1 MADADDDLIV
11 QIPDDSVEIKPG
23 DGADK
28 TAAAAAEKKEPAKR
42 ETGWRASS
50 IAKDPD
56 KAESERLSALER
68 ERDENARLA
77 QEATARAQAMEE
89 AARQAAA
96 ARADAESRATLREQQ
111 AMRAHWA
118 RLESDKNQLEQAIA
132 ATQIEAQSAERDLI
146 QATEMGDAAKAA
158 AAQRA
163 IAKAEAALGQLESGK
178 HAAEQQLASTRAVFE
193 EHLRRQQTE
202 QDAAP
207 TRETQRQEP
216 PRQQQLQPQTP
227 DAWIDTTARAAIGD
241 QGAEF
246 LKANKNLVTD
256 PRLNAQFLRF
266 ADYYAEKHGKSA
278 LKSAD
283 FIDAVANEFGIAGQS
298 EDDEPEAKPE
308 PVRSRRTASAAPVSR
323 GNQFFSSRNLNA
335 TQVKL
340 PPKLAAFVKSAG
352 LDPTK
357 YALQAVEDIRAGRL
371 PKNYLDPDYDHGG

>member
-1 MADADDDLIV
+1 MDATLDEDLIV
-11 QIPDDSVEIKPG
+11 QIPDDSVDIKTG

-28 TAAAAAEKKEPAKR
+28 ASAPAAEKKEPVKR

-68 ERDENARLA
+68 ERDDNARLA
-77 QEATARAQAMEE
+77 QEATARAQEMEE

-118 RLESDKNQLEQAIA
+118 RLESDRNQLEQAIA

-193 EHLRRQQTE
+193 EHIRRQQTE

-207 TRETQRQEP
+207 TREAQRQEP
-216 PRQQQLQPQTP
+216 PRQQQPQTP
-227 DAWIDTTARAAIGD
+227 EAWIDTAARAAIGD

-246 LKANKNLVTD
+246 LKANKSLVTD
-256 PRLNAQFLRF
+256 RKLNAQFLRF
-266 ADYYAEKHGKSA
+266 ADYYAEKHGQSA
-278 LKSAD
+278 LKSSD
-283 FIDAVANEFGIAGQS
+283 FIDAVAEEFGISRADDG
-298 EDDEPEAKPE
+298 DEPEERPE
-308 PVRSRRTASAAPVSR
+308 PRQQRRTASAAPVSR
-323 GNQFFSSRNLNA
+323 GPAIFSSKNLNA
-335 TQVKL
+335 KAVKL
-340 PPKLAAFVKSAG
+340 PPKLAAFVRSAG
-352 LDPTK
+352 LDPTS
-357 YALQAVEDIRAGRL
+357 YALQTVEDIRAGRL
-371 PKNYLDPDYDHGG
+371 PKNYLDPDYDHGV